1 METMDFSSNINYSP
15 MVDGS
20 TQPKPE
26 GKIPEGLIISE
37 NKVEESQQMADFS
50 TPIEEL
56 VHPGP
61 GQMVQDAVMGSA
73 TTVLPSQEKS
83 PRSNPLNL
91 TDEQYTALIA
101 GASASLAFS
110 RFVQD
115 KLVDMI
121 PTMVKDNYLTTT
133 GLLIMALVTALIF
146 YFLKKS
152 VV

>member
-1 METMDFSSNINYSP
+1 METMDFSSNLNYSP
-15 MVDGS
+15 MVDGAP
-20 TQPKPE
+20 QQKPE
-26 GKIPEGLIISE
+26 GKIPEGLNIAE
-37 NKVEESQQMADFS
+37 NKVDESQQMADFS

-61 GQMVQDAVMGSA
+61 GQMVQDAVMGPS
-73 TTVLPSQEKS
+73 TSVLPKQEQGQ
-83 PRSNPLNL
+83 RSNPLNL

-115 KLVDMI
+115 KLIEMI
-121 PTMVKDNYLTTT
+121 PTMVKDNDLTTT

-146 YFLKKS
+146 YFLKKA

>member
-20 TQPKPE
+20 AQQKPE

-73 TTVLPSQEKS
+73 TSVLPSQEKS
-83 PRSNPLNL
+83 NRSNPLNL

-121 PTMVKDNYLTTT
+121 PTMVKDNDLTTT

-146 YFLKKS
+146 YFIKKS